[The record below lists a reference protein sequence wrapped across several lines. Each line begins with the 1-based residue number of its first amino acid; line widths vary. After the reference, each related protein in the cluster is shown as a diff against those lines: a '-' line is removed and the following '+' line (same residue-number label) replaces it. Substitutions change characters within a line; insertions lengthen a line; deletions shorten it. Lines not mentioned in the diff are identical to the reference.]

1 MKLGKD
7 VFMALAAVGWSDDKV
22 EPAEADA
29 IVHAARECGVDG
41 VELDAVKRATQ
52 KKVELTAIKSMKLA
66 PDERLFVYAMAT
78 WLARVDGVVMPEEK
92 DALAKLG
99 DALKLADGDRTKA
112 SAASFRI
119 AELADSERPSRYD
132 LAGLAAK
139 LEAPLSKRD

>member
-22 EPAEADA
+22 EQEEADA
-29 IVHAARECGVDG
+29 IVHAARECGIDG
-41 VELDAVKRATQ
+41 AELDAVKQATQ
-52 KKVELTAIKSMKLA
+52 TKVDLSAIKSMKLE

-92 DALAKLG
+92 EALEKLG
-99 DALKLADGDRTKA
+99 NVLKLADGDRTKA
-112 SAASFRI
+112 SVASFRV

>member
-29 IVHAARECGVDG
+29 IVHAARECGVDV